1 MRGGGGLSQS
11 IGMPASVYSMAVQ
24 KKQSV
29 IPPSQGPLSTRT
41 IESQKKTNRL
51 EKRENGSTSTTISQT
66 KKSSV
71 SPKKFG
77 ENWNKGPRKTAG
89 SGTDYDE
96 RLKAVR
102 KRKEEYQKLV
112 ASREL
117 DRLKREEQA
126 RRLYEQQLQERK
138 KKLLEQRQ
146 KEENRRAVVE
156 EKRQQRLKEEKERN
170 ESAVRKTQEKSQ
182 RAIKLINENLRGRK
196 STKNVSRHLPL
207 TAWEKNL
214 VTRLLTPTYSY
225 LARSKSAGCQSGQEV
240 FHVCRRA
247 VSFHSTNTSTTPSPQ
262 KPQQHS
268 AAVFQRLSVT
278 PSANNRQQRTNSPA
292 LTRSPRQQSSV
303 KIHAKNDL
311 NSRQSAVK
319 ASTGK
324 HGGTASPSPQRSA
337 KQSTRR
343 RSSLLQQELPS
354 VPEEDVTI
362 CSSALSPG
370 NSRPVRTFTEG
381 QMQGNSSKAS
391 RPNPPDRE
399 KHSLTADNRAPST
412 AKVKN
417 HSAGTTNPKDGYG
430 SLAEKKRQA
439 HLQRESEEKE
449 RLQQEEAER
458 QKQQELELRRAEE
471 RARQQAEAELFL
483 MEKMRREEEEQRQA
497 EEERAQ
503 ALREAALLQKRREEE
518 QAKAEQM
525 KQEQQLL
532 AQKAEAERQ
541 VRKKRLEEIMR
552 RTRRTDSPD
561 TTSVP
566 ARVSPKDTQ
575 PKENTEPM
583 QSDKIEDAVRLPRG
597 TKTAQLLNNEADMV
611 PAVAFK
617 ERSSLRMISGLEEIQ
632 AHQRAEVI

>member
-1 MRGGGGLSQS
+1 MTYTTVIKVGGS
-11 IGMPASVYSMAVQ
+11 ILLIANS
-24 KKQSV
+24 
-29 IPPSQGPLSTRT
+29 STC
-41 IESQKKTNRL
+41 L
-51 EKRENGSTSTTISQT
+51 AL
-66 KKSSV
+66 
-71 SPKKFG
+71 F
-77 ENWNKGPRKTAG
+77 AG

-196 STKNVSRHLPL
+196 STKNGIHLF
-207 TAWEKNL
+207 
-214 VTRLLTPTYSY
+214 S
-225 LARSKSAGCQSGQEV
+225 
-240 FHVCRRA
+240 
-247 VSFHSTNTSTTPSPQ
+247 SP
-262 KPQQHS
+262 
-268 AAVFQRLSVT
+268 
-278 PSANNRQQRTNSPA
+278 
-292 LTRSPRQQSSV
+292 
-303 KIHAKNDL
+303 
-311 NSRQSAVK
+311 
-319 ASTGK
+319 
-324 HGGTASPSPQRSA
+324 TASPGLFKIRPQHPQVGLKVFSPPPGFYRSA

-399 KHSLTADNRAPST
+399 KHSLTADNRVFLHSAPST

-503 ALREAALLQKRREEE
+503 ALREAALLQKRVGIMDFHIIVRERRGCISW
-518 QAKAEQM
+518 
-525 KQEQQLL
+525 LITCL
-532 AQKAEAERQ
+532 SCSER
-541 VRKKRLEEIMR
+541 RNK
-552 RTRRTDSPD
+552 
-561 TTSVP
+561 
-566 ARVSPKDTQ
+566 PKL
-575 PKENTEPM
+575 
-583 QSDKIEDAVRLPRG
+583 SR
-597 TKTAQLLNNEADMV
+597 
-611 PAVAFK
+611 
-617 ERSSLRMISGLEEIQ
+617 
-632 AHQRAEVI
+632 